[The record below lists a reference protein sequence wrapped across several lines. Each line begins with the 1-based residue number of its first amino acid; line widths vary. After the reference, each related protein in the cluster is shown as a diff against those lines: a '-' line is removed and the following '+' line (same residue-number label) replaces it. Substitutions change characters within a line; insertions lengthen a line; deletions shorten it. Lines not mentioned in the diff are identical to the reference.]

1 MGRKRP
7 TTTTPGLLHSGG
19 GGVPFLHLQKLLSRR
34 LLPASPRRGH
44 SSVDPVLGG
53 RHRQASMGQGIFFPG
68 PGDISL
74 AERLRLMDTRKT
86 FNDEVVPWLQRTAR
100 ICPLARKPGGDFD
113 NAHPNRGHYRYSWPY
128 HKTPPPENYIDS
140 PKCGYRFIFTSAK
153 TGWLMW
159 REDDG
164 GAWGERWGG

>member
-7 TTTTPGLLHSGG
+7 TTTTPGLLHSGNG
-19 GGVPFLHLQKLLSRR
+19 RLPLPRLPLPRLPLLR
-34 LLPASPRRGH
+34 P
-44 SSVDPVLGG
+44 
-53 RHRQASMGQGIFFPG
+53 
-68 PGDISL
+68 SL
-74 AERLRLMDTRKT
+74 APTCFILAPPTMGGFSSRGRAVSRSRSGMVLMDTRKT
-86 FNDEVVPWLQRTAR
+86 FNAEVVPWLQRTAR

-164 GAWGERWGG
+164 GAWGEKWGG